1 MSNNTIAIAFL
12 LLIIFSLQACAP
24 IIIAGAA
31 SGVSVA
37 NDRRSSGTIVD
48 DQGIESKASFEL
60 NSDKE
65 LRANSHLSVISYNKV
80 VLVIGQVAN
89 QRLHDRAISKI
100 RQLPNVKKV
109 HDEISIGTA
118 TSLKTRS
125 NDAWITTRVKT
136 AMIRDTNLNAL
147 RIKVITENS
156 LTYLMGMVSRAEAN
170 VAVKVAQQIKGVRG
184 VVKVFE
190 YIEQ

>member
-1 MSNNTIAIAFL
+1 MNKKSSVIAFL
-12 LLIIFSLQACAP
+12 LLTIFSLQACAP
-24 IIIAGAA
+24 VIIAGAA
-31 SGVSVA
+31 GGASVA
-37 NDRRSSGTIVD
+37 NDRRSTGTIVD

-65 LRANSHLSVISYNKV
+65 LRKNSHLSVISFNKV
-80 VLVIGQVAN
+80 VLIIGQVAN
-89 QRLHDRAISKI
+89 QQLRDRAISKI
-100 RQLPNVKKV
+100 RKLPNVKKV

-136 AMIRDTNLNAL
+136 AMIRDKNLNAL
-147 RIKVITENS
+147 HIKVITENG
-156 LTYLMGMVSRAEAN
+156 LTYLMGMVSRAEAD
-170 VAVKVAQQIKGVRG
+170 VAVDIAQHVKGVRG

-190 YIEQ
+190 YIER